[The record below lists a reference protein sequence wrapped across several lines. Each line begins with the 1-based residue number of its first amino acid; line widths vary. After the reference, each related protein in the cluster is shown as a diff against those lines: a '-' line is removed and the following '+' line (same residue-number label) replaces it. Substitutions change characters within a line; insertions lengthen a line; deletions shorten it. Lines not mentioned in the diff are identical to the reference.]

1 MQASCFYWA
10 VTANTPAREEEM
22 SRDDALL
29 PENHDMVLAEL
40 TFGAPDRV
48 KISWLEYWFYM
59 CNQNEDIEAVIADVP
74 MWSSKEE
81 ADELL
86 NAEIAAQPVEDD
98 GCEVGEDGEEVCEDE
113 GEEERKSYIM
123 SSKYMKHHKAHKSRH
138 MHMKVHHK
146 KHQ

>member
-10 VTANTPAREEEM
+10 VTANTPATEDEM

-74 MWSSKEE
+74 MWVSKEE
-81 ADELL
+81 ADQLL
-86 NAEIAAQPVEDD
+86 
-98 GCEVGEDGEEVCEDE
+98 
-113 GEEERKSYIM
+113 
-123 SSKYMKHHKAHKSRH
+123 
-138 MHMKVHHK
+138 
-146 KHQ
+146 

>member
-59 CNQNEDIEAVIADVP
+59 CNQNEEIEHVIADVP

-86 NAEIAAQPVEDD
+86 NEEIAAQPVEDD
-98 GCEVGEDGEEVCEDE
+98 GCEIGEDGEEVCEE

-123 SSKYMKHHKAHKSRH
+123 SSKYMKKHHHHQARH

-146 KHQ
+146 